1 MLETAN
7 DEKTENAPN
16 LHLKTSLPIIR
27 ASSAVDL
34 EAGRGV
40 ARPSTTSPT
49 LMRSSLAPPGIF
61 HRNGSAPASTTSL
74 PVQGIEPAPT
84 HRRRRNRRRRQ
95 QSQQAQNGASAGG
108 AVPRPRR
115 ANSLPANPARPEL
128 THAPTGQPFDWRK
141 GWDTLLQPTKKI
153 VSRPTLTQ
161 CFVNTVKYS
170 WINVMLLLLPVAWAV
185 HFSHQSETIVFT
197 FSFLS
202 IIPLAALL
210 GFATEE
216 LANYTGPTVG
226 GLFNATF
233 GNAVEL
239 IISILAL
246 VKGQLRIV
254 QAAMLGSILSNCLLV
269 LGMCFLAGGL
279 RFHEQGYGVRIA
291 QQQYVLAICG
301 MPNIYT
307 PLGYLYCHSLSS
319 PSLFRLHLPALLVC
333 YRTKKCERLPI
344 SSARAYHCHYRLA
357 ISRATSI
364 ILLVCYIAFLVFQL
378 WTHSYLYTLESS
390 KRHAAATFQAGDSDS
405 IAPPVG
411 QSVFRVSSIFS
422 HSSSD
427 SDSRSPS
434 TDNIASPI
442 TLTTHQAPPP
452 EHEEE
457 VPQLT
462 AKFAF
467 VLLVIVTVLT
477 GLTAEF
483 LVDSIAGLI
492 SKTRVTEEFVALI
505 LLPLVGNAAEHVT
518 AVTVSVRNKLDLA
531 LAVAVGSSIQIALFV
546 LPFLVIL
553 GWWIGQPLSLNF
565 DTFEAVVVV
574 LSVVVV
580 NFAISD
586 GRTNWLEGFV
596 LMATYVLIG
605 VAVFYYN

>member
-1 MLETAN
+1 
-7 DEKTENAPN
+7 
-16 LHLKTSLPIIR
+16 
-27 ASSAVDL
+27 
-34 EAGRGV
+34 
-40 ARPSTTSPT
+40 
-49 LMRSSLAPPGIF
+49 
-61 HRNGSAPASTTSL
+61 
-74 PVQGIEPAPT
+74 
-84 HRRRRNRRRRQ
+84 
-95 QSQQAQNGASAGG
+95 
-108 AVPRPRR
+108 
-115 ANSLPANPARPEL
+115 
-128 THAPTGQPFDWRK
+128 
-141 GWDTLLQPTKKI
+141 
-153 VSRPTLTQ
+153 
-161 CFVNTVKYS
+161 
-170 WINVMLLLLPVAWAV
+170 
-185 HFSHQSETIVFT
+185 
-197 FSFLS
+197 
-202 IIPLAALL
+202 
-210 GFATEE
+210 
-216 LANYTGPTVG
+216 
-226 GLFNATF
+226 
-233 GNAVEL
+233 
-239 IISILAL
+239 
-246 VKGQLRIV
+246 
-254 QAAMLGSILSNCLLV
+254 MLGSILSNCLLV

-291 QQQYVLAICG
+291 QQQISLLSLAVFSIS
-301 MPNIYT
+301 I
-307 PLGYLYCHSLSS
+307 
-319 PSLFRLHLPALLVC
+319 PAAF
-333 YRTKKCERLPI
+333 T
-344 SSARAYHCHYRLA
+344 SSARVLQDKEILA